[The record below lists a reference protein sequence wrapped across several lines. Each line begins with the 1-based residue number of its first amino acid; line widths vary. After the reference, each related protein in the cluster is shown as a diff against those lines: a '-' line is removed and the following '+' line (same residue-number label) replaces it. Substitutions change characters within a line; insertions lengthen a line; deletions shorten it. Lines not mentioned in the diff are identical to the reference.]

1 MLYWTVI
8 FFLIS
13 VIAAIFGFGGI
24 SALSSEIAQVLFF
37 VFIIALAITLVTSG
51 IKSFRSSSKQGVFM
65 KRKYKNDGL
74 NERTPNQGNFNSNEQ
89 FIRDNF
95 ERERFEV
102 DDQDKVE
109 DRAGEG
115 GQTSQDSFDKNV
127 KKKKD

>member
-1 MLYWTVI
+1 
-8 FFLIS
+8 
-13 VIAAIFGFGGI
+13 
-24 SALSSEIAQVLFF
+24 
-37 VFIIALAITLVTSG
+37 
-51 IKSFRSSSKQGVFM
+51 M